1 MEEGPET
8 KNSHILG
15 TRTPTTTFNIKRHH
29 TRSPPVITP
38 DGDPIQNNYLSLPK
52 HWGPKGGKPNLPENH
67 PKMQPTCKETSPRKK
82 GQLGA
87 KIVREKAT
95 GSRTVQQMETYQDKV
110 PVHKVQVQ
118 AEVQQGQV

>member
-1 MEEGPET
+1 
-8 KNSHILG
+8 
-15 TRTPTTTFNIKRHH
+15 
-29 TRSPPVITP
+29 
-38 DGDPIQNNYLSLPK
+38 
-52 HWGPKGGKPNLPENH
+52 
-67 PKMQPTCKETSPRKK
+67 MQPTHKETSPRKK

-118 AEVQQGQV
+118 EEVQQGQV